1 MNKNNYGFMFND
13 ITISGNYVNKKFKN
27 LLGKQKIN
35 NEIEFYTYMIENCL
49 QFPMPK
55 LLLYED
61 GSITIQYI
69 SDSSPLT
76 NIITLCNSNEYINKI
91 KLHLTTIHNIKIPI
105 SNEIITRDLRIELND
120 KIITRFCQFDWESN
134 LIYKSIQSVN
144 NIKIK
149 NIYYYTQI
157 IEKKITHYLKDRNYY
172 NLIHGD
178 THLGN
183 ILLDK
188 KDNIYFIDP
197 RGYFGETKLFGIYE
211 YDYAKLLFGISG
223 YSVFDNMVMDELTIN
238 NNNIEINFIKNYEY
252 IFESNM
258 FDNLTILLCLSI
270 WLGNNSSFVD
280 INKKITSLMIAF
292 YYCEKYIDL

>member
-1 MNKNNYGFMFND
+1 MNATNYGFMFND
-13 ITISGNYVNKKFKN
+13 ITISGNHFIKKFKN

-35 NEIEFYTYMIENCL
+35 NEIEFYTYINENCL
-49 QFPMPK
+49 QFPMPE

-69 SDSSPLT
+69 SNSCPLT
-76 NIITLCNSNEYINKI
+76 NIITLFNSSEYINKI
-91 KLHLTTIHNIKIPI
+91 KLHLTIIHNIKIPI
-105 SNEIITRDLRIELND
+105 SNKTIQKDLHIELNQ

-134 LIYKSIQSVN
+134 SIYQSIQSVN
-144 NIKIK
+144 NVKIK
-149 NIYYYTQI
+149 NIHYYTQLL
-157 IEKKITHYLKDRNYY
+157 EQKITHYFKDRNYY

-223 YSVFDNMVMDELTIN
+223 YSVFDNMIIDELIIKDN
-238 NNNIEINFIKNYEY
+238 NVEINFIKEHEY

-258 FDNLTILLCLSI
+258 FDNISVLLCLSI

-292 YYCEKYIDL
+292 YYCEKYIN